1 MEKKLSEKSP
11 VQNLQ
16 ESINQVIA
24 LQAKNLL
31 LIARGEEPLR
41 PIDAKSWD
49 AIVKIVEIMPK
60 FKVFESIC
68 DEESG
73 NEAKNGDSSPKGN
86 TFEERSKA
94 IKAKINGETVIGTKG
109 D

>member
-1 MEKKLSEKSP
+1 
-11 VQNLQ
+11 
-16 ESINQVIA
+16 
-24 LQAKNLL
+24 
-31 LIARGEEPLR
+31 
-41 PIDAKSWD
+41 
-49 AIVKIVEIMPK
+49 MPK

-73 NEAKNGDSSPKGN
+73 NEAKNGEAAQKGN